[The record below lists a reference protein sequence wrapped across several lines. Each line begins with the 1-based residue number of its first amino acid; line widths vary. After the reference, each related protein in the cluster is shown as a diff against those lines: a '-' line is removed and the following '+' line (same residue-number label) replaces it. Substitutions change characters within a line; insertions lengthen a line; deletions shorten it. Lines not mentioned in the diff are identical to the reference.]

1 MYLSTPENFMF
12 SSILSWLVL
21 GAPTLQAAPIPRADY
36 NLQLDEYTLRLQDFT
51 FPSGLRILFQSERTQ
66 PIVAITSVIDR
77 GSEHDQKSMD
87 GIAHVVEHLA
97 FRANHG
103 GVKNW
108 DLIKQM
114 GGSINASTSV
124 DWTNYM
130 TIAPR
135 DTLVPLLRIEALRL
149 KNGVANVTEKDVR
162 TECEIA
168 RNELRMRYENA
179 AVGAAWDEIGNA
191 LFPSDHPYA
200 RSTIGSHETLSNINL
215 KAVQEFVRDNYRPE
229 YTTMVVVGDFD
240 LSEAGSLLQEA
251 FRGSE
256 ELLMSTEDAK
266 TFTALETENE
276 QIKFLNKWYQEA
288 LSVPTPPPTR
298 IQCGKR
304 TEPPAPIQGKKDDFP
319 KVKGMLDS
327 PHLVVAW
334 SLPGGYCED
343 QTSMNLSA
351 FLLQN
356 YVTQHLF
363 PNPEVRAKHS
373 NKVGCFVSADEYA
386 SQMICFIEKAGPLGK
401 MTNKKLAQEI
411 QDSLYLQTRLYDP
424 NTIQSKMKQ
433 MAFMNSKTYG
443 MASILQSVDS
453 VSNLFSGRATATA
466 MYTHF
471 TGDAAYFSSNIELI
485 NKASPEQALRIAEKY
500 ITRDR
505 MIGVVVEPMD
515 EEERI
520 LREQQAGKSSRSDE
534 VKEYHATT
542 NEDRYTSVFDAGN
555 VNKALLDSQLIKPD
569 LSKLRR
575 FTLDNGL
582 DVAILP
588 YGDAPLVR
596 MRYKAKGD
604 SSNIEPIPGLDQ
616 YAMSSYTSGRSST
629 EELIKVAGF
638 MGGGMSSYSVS
649 GSSGNITAILNKL
662 RWQFEDVKIDS
673 GYYRNRFLKG
683 RISSAKWGG
692 EEPETWSSR
701 YMYQTT
707 FPDHP
712 LGNWM
717 DPTEW
722 EALKKVKPK
731 EIKNWIQTKMQPA
744 NAELVIVGKLD
755 PDRVEEE
762 VRSYFDS
769 LKPDKNVAITEL
781 GFAEKATKLPE
792 RSVFIFDK
800 PIATQTQVSM
810 SCQIAANDHLRDR
823 PKTNVVSDTLSEM
836 IWRTLRE
843 EAGVTYGAYA
853 YDQIWKGGTAML
865 GMQSLVQN
873 DAVGFSVKAMLETV
887 EKGVKGDVRTAGIAD
902 AKVKTARE
910 FVLGQQSGDQMLN
923 RLSGIGIQNFGYFDE
938 MSGILAAVSV
948 DDFKTVL
955 KPCQGHEVFTLV
967 GPVEKAKQQLDKE
980 GIAYTVVD
988 WQAEFE
994 SYLSPKELKKY
1005 KKSQEKK
1012 NKKDKKDKK

>member
-1 MYLSTPENFMF
+1 MF
-12 SSILSWLVL
+12 TSLVSLLLL
-21 GAPTLQAAPIPRADY
+21 GGMGEAAPVPRADY
-36 NLQLDEYTLRLQDFT
+36 SLKLDEYSLRLQDFT

-77 GSEHDQKSMD
+77 GSEHDQKDMD

-114 GGSINASTSV
+114 GGTINASTSV

-149 KNGVANVTEKDVR
+149 KNGVANVSEQDVR

-179 AVGAAWDEIGNA
+179 AVGAAWDQIGKA
-191 LFPSDHPYA
+191 LFPGDHPYA
-200 RSTIGSHETLSNINL
+200 RSTIGNHETLSNINL
-215 KAVQEFVRDNYRPE
+215 KAVQEFVETNYRPE

-240 LSEAGSLLQEA
+240 LSEAGNLLQEA

-256 ELLMSTEDAK
+256 ELLMAPDDAK
-266 TFTALETENE
+266 TFMALQTENE
-276 QIKFLNKWYQEA
+276 QVSFLNTWYKEK
-288 LSVPTPPPTR
+288 LSLSARTPKR
-298 IQCGKR
+298 VDCGAR
-304 TEPPAPIQGKKDDFP
+304 QEPPEPLQKKGDEFP
-319 KVKGMLDS
+319 KVKGMLDN

-334 SLPGGYCED
+334 SLPGGYCSD

-351 FLLQN
+351 FLLQS
-356 YVTQHLF
+356 YITEHLF
-363 PNPEVRAKHS
+363 PNFEERYK
-373 NKVGCFVSADEYA
+373 NRDKVGCFVSADEYA
-386 SQMICFIEKAGPLGK
+386 SQMICFIEKAGPLAK
-401 MTNKKLAQEI
+401 LTNKKLAQEV
-411 QDSLYLQTRLYDP
+411 QDSLYLQTMLYDP
-424 NTIQSKMKQ
+424 NSGESKYKQ
-433 MAFMNSKTYG
+433 MVFMNSKTYG

-471 TGDAAYFSSNIELI
+471 TADAAYFSSNIELI
-485 NKASPEQALRIAEKY
+485 NQASPEQARMLAEKY

-505 MIGVVVEPMD
+505 MIAVVVEPMD

-520 LREQQAGKSSRSDE
+520 LREQQAGKSSRTEE

-542 NEDRYTSVFDAGN
+542 NADRYSSVFDSAK
-555 VNKALLDSQLIKPD
+555 VDKKLLDTQLIKPD
-569 LSKLRR
+569 LSKMRR

-582 DVAILP
+582 DVAILS

-596 MRYKAKGD
+596 MQYTAKGD
-604 SSNIEPIPGLDQ
+604 SSRIEPKPGFDQ
-616 YAMSSYTSGRSST
+616 FAMSSFTSARSSSDDI
-629 EELIKVAGF
+629 IKVAGF
-638 MGGGMSSYSVS
+638 LGGGLNSYFAS
-649 GSSGNITAILNKL
+649 GSSGNVAAILNKL
-662 RWQFEDVKIDS
+662 RWQFEEVKIDS
-673 GYYRNRFLKG
+673 GYYRNRFLDR
-683 RISSAKWGG
+683 RISNAKWDG
-692 EEPETWSSR
+692 EKPETWSSR

-712 LGNWM
+712 IGNWM
-717 DPTEW
+717 SPTEW
-722 EALKKVKPK
+722 EALKKVKPN

-744 NAELVIVGKLD
+744 NSELIIVGKLD
-755 PDRVEEE
+755 PDKVENE
-762 VRSYFDS
+762 VRNYFDS
-769 LKPDKNVAITEL
+769 LKADKGVAITEL
-781 GFAEKATKLPE
+781 GFATKATKLPE
-792 RSVFIFDK
+792 RSIFIFDK

-810 SCQIAANDHLRDR
+810 SCQIQAEDHLRDR

-873 DAVGFSVKAMLETV
+873 DAVGFAVKSMIETV
-887 EKGVKGDVRTAGIAD
+887 EKGKKGDVRTAGIAD

-910 FVLGQQSGDQMLN
+910 FVLGQQSGEQMLG
-923 RLSGIGIQNFGYFDE
+923 RLSSIGIKNFGYFDE
-938 MSGILAAVSV
+938 MSSVLAAVSV
-948 DDFKTVL
+948 EDFKTVL
-955 KPCQGHEVFTLV
+955 DPCQGHEVFTLV
-967 GPVEKAKQQLDKE
+967 GPVDNATKQLDAA

-988 WQAEFE
+988 WQTEFE
-994 SYLSPKELKKY
+994 SYLSPKELKNY
-1005 KKSQEKK
+1005 KKSQE
-1012 NKKDKKDKK
+1012 NKKKEK